1 MMMNASKND
10 ESFISKK
17 MFDFMTQPTRLN
29 NDKII
34 ENYGGQ
40 WWLNT
45 NNKELVQHFMIL
57 SKECFQQMDFKA
69 KDYLLFLN

>member
-1 MMMNASKND
+1 MVKGWYYDDECVKND

-45 NNKELVQHFMIL
+45 NNR
-57 SKECFQQMDFKA
+57 
-69 KDYLLFLN
+69 N